1 VENYFNYFTAI
12 EEHFQKRRGTPTLL
26 SPLDWALIESFQ
38 EAGIPLE
45 AVLRGID
52 LAFDK
57 HRKRK
62 SKVQKVNSLSY
73 CTQAVLSEF
82 ERLHESSVGKGDR
95 AQTEAG
101 KQQTEREN
109 LAEMMQR
116 TLEQLKQVPEKARN
130 EGLSLPSGF
139 VENVATLLSRLRQEV
154 LESQTLDYEQLELR
168 LCTIEERILG
178 ALAAALNDEAMLG
191 LRTEVQQ
198 ELSRHRRGLKAE
210 QLAMLER
217 KMMSKKL
224 LEKYGAP
231 RLSLFY
237 MPLN

>member
-1 VENYFNYFTAI
+1 VTLLILPPPGLMENYFNYFTAI

-57 HRKRK
+57 HGRRK

-82 ERLHESSVGKGDR
+82 ERLLEGSVGKGER
-95 AQTEAG
+95 TQPEAV
-101 KQQTEREN
+101 KQDTEREN

-130 EGLSLPSGF
+130 
-139 VENVATLLSRLRQEV
+139 
-154 LESQTLDYEQLELR
+154 
-168 LCTIEERILG
+168 
-178 ALAAALNDEAMLG
+178 
-191 LRTEVQQ
+191 
-198 ELSRHRRGLKAE
+198 
-210 QLAMLER
+210 
-217 KMMSKKL
+217 
-224 LEKYGAP
+224 
-231 RLSLFY
+231 
-237 MPLN
+237 